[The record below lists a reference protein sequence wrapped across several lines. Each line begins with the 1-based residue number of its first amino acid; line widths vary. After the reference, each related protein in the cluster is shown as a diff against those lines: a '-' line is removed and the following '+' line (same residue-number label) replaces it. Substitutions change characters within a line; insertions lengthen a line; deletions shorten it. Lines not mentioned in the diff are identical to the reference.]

1 MTGSRTTGNAKE
13 RGTDRAATGPD
24 PLVQE
29 SERLREG
36 ERRLRALFDST
47 LDAVLVATDDRVYV
61 DANPAACELFG
72 VSKEELIGSSLE
84 DFVPEGQRDAAQE
97 AWEGFIER
105 GYMDGEFVLRRPDGA
120 LRVADFRARAEFLSG
135 QHLSVLRDVTERKR
149 AEEKLRKSEEQ
160 HRLIVE
166 SALDYAIFATDPEG
180 TIGSWSWG
188 AEAVFGW
195 TAEEA
200 VGQATEITF
209 TPEDR
214 KGGAPEKERAI
225 ARRDGSAPDVRWH
238 LRKDGSRVFIEGTNR
253 HLADAD
259 GRTRGFLKVGQ
270 DATRRR
276 ELESERERLRARE
289 LTARAEAAERER
301 ISRELHDRVAHS
313 MGVAHQ
319 NLQLYD
325 ARAAKDPARAA
336 EKLKLARESTRRAL
350 DQTRS
355 LAAELRNMPQ
365 EELENGLPA
374 ALEALARSSVP
385 DHVHVEVAFPS
396 GAEEGWEDIP
406 ASVGLQVYLVM
417 REALTNAVRHS
428 GCEHVM
434 MSLEIRDRELAGAVE
449 DDGGGFEPEAAGK
462 ASLSGGVGLQSM
474 RERAEMLGGSLG
486 VDSAPGAGTK
496 VELRVPIGGRH

>member
-1 MTGSRTTGNAKE
+1 
-13 RGTDRAATGPD
+13 
-24 PLVQE
+24 VQE
-29 SERLREG
+29 GEHLREG

-47 LDAVLVATDDRVYV
+47 LDAVLVATDDRAYV

-72 VSKEELIGSSLE
+72 MSREELLGSCLE
-84 DFVPEGQRDAAQE
+84 DFVPEGQRGAAQE
-97 AWEGFIER
+97 AWGAFIER
-105 GYMDGEFVLRRPDGA
+105 GYMDGEFVLRRADGT
-120 LRVADFRARAEFLSG
+120 LRVAEFRARAGFLPG
-135 QHLSVLRDVTERKR
+135 QHLSVLRDVTDCMR
-149 AEEKLRKSEEQ
+149 AEEELRKSEEQ

-180 TIGSWSWG
+180 IIASWSPG

-200 VGQATEITF
+200 VGQATAITF

-214 KGGAPEKERAI
+214 ADGVPEKERAT
-225 ARRDGSAPDVRWH
+225 ARRAGSAPNVRWH
-238 LRKDGSRVFIEGTNR
+238 LRKDSSRVFIEGTNR

-259 GRTRGFLKVGQ
+259 GRTRGFLKIGQ
-270 DATRRR
+270 DVTERR

-313 MGVAHQ
+313 MGVVHQ
-319 NLQLYD
+319 SLQLYD
-325 ARAAKDPARAA
+325 ALAAKDPPRAA

-350 DQTRS
+350 DETRS
-355 LAAELRNMPQ
+355 LAAELRDMHQ

-374 ALEALARSSVP
+374 ALEALTRNSVP
-385 DHVHVEVAFPS
+385 DRVHVEVAFPS

-406 ASVGLQVYLVM
+406 APVGIQVYLVM
-417 REALTNAVRHS
+417 REALTNALRHS
-428 GCEHVM
+428 GCEHVT

-449 DDGGGFEPEAAGK
+449 DDGGGFDPEAAGK
-462 ASLSGGVGLQSM
+462 ARPSGGVGPRSM
-474 RERAEMLGGSLG
+474 RERVEMLGGSLG
-486 VDSAPGAGTK
+486 VDSASGAGTK
-496 VELRVPIGGRH
+496 VELRVPIGGRR